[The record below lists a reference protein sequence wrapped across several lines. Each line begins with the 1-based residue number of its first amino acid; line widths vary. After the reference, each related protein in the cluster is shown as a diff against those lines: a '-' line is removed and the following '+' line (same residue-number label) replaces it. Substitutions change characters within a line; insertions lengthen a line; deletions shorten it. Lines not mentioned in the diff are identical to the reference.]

1 MEPTSKAAGRL
12 LMERIPHL
20 FWTPCAAHCLDLLLE
35 DIGKIKEF
43 NTCINMAK
51 KLHKPLLVALRIAD
65 GDETPAAL
73 EIMAA
78 MDHAKAAIKDSLK
91 DKPNLLKEV
100 LEYFDKRW
108 ENQMERRLY
117 GAALYLNPSKY
128 FAIREKDRRQ
138 ATKLRIMF
146 NQVMWKMVSDDEDQ
160 NKISKQADDYERS
173 EGQSFSKPGAIRDRD
188 RKNPIL
194 WWGAYGGLT
203 YELQC
208 LAKMIVSLC
217 CSRIRMRRNWS
228 EFSLFHEGAANAIT
242 WANVDDA
249 IGATRV

>member
-1 MEPTSKAAGRL
+1 VEL
-12 LMERIPHL
+12 
-20 FWTPCAAHCLDLLLE
+20 
-35 DIGKIKEF
+35 
-43 NTCINMAK
+43 CIRATQ
-51 KLHKPLLVALRIAD
+51 PLLVALRIAD
-65 GDETPAAL
+65 GDETPAAP

-108 ENQMERRLY
+108 ENQMEQQLY

-188 RKNPIL
+188 RKNPSKFSNLKFCIIISL
-194 WWGAYGGLT
+194 PFLKDISNELIMDFYTLEWNLQFFGGVHMV
-203 YELQC
+203 
-208 LAKMIVSLC
+208 A
-217 CSRIRMRRNWS
+217 
-228 EFSLFHEGAANAIT
+228 
-242 WANVDDA
+242 
-249 IGATRV
+249 